1 MLYLIAL
8 SVSASVLLLALALS
22 YRFLLGRSSVARRL
36 ESFFPGEK
44 ERITRPGESGAWA
57 DKLSRLGA
65 QVKLPEKEQSKYVKM
80 LVAAGCR
87 RDSVYLFFGGKV
99 LLACA
104 LPLLYLLLLAA
115 PGNAYFT
122 GRAILAMTGCA
133 IVGYLAPSYWLFKRM
148 KKRQQAIFHTLPDLL
163 DLVTI
168 CVEAG
173 LSMDAALVRATEIP
187 QFQGDPLAMELKVAT
202 MEVKA
207 GKRRIEALK
216 DMAERTMVD
225 DVRLLVTMLVQTER
239 FGTSL
244 SQSLRSFADDLRMK
258 RRQLAEEVAAKTTVK
273 IIFPLILFIF
283 PALLVVIL
291 GPALIQIHKVLK

>member
-8 SVSASVLLLALALS
+8 SVFASVLLLALALAH
-22 YRFLLGRSSVARRL
+22 RFVSERSTVARRL
-36 ESFFPGEK
+36 ESFFPKRET
-44 ERITRPGESGAWA
+44 ITRPGESGAWS

-65 QVKLPEKEQSKYVKM
+65 RVKLPEKEQSKYIKM

-87 RDSVYLFFGGKV
+87 RESVYLFFGSKV
-99 LLACA
+99 LLACVT
-104 LPLLYLLLLAA
+104 PLLYLLVLAA
-115 PGNAYFT
+115 PGSTPFA
-122 GRAILAMTGCA
+122 GRAILAMMACA

-148 KKRQQAIFHTLPDLL
+148 KKRQQAIFHTLPDIL

-187 QFQGDPLAMELKVAT
+187 QFSDDPLALELKVAT
-202 MEVKA
+202 LEVRA

-225 DVRLLVTMLVQTER
+225 DVRLFVTMLAQTER

-244 SQSLRSFADDLRMK
+244 SQSLRSFADELRTK
-258 RRQLAEEVAAKTTVK
+258 RRQFAEEAAAKTTIK

-291 GPALIQIHKVLK
+291 GPALIQINKVLK